1 MKKFKKICC
10 IFITTMLTLAYC
22 PISISAEDKIVI
34 QTVEDFKNFANDAQL
49 DSWSKEKVVVLEN
62 DLDFAQEE
70 FISVPYF
77 LGTFDGQGH
86 TLSNIR
92 FYANTPNQGVFRY
105 LGEAGSIKN
114 LKVEVTISG
123 KSDIHGIGAI
133 VGENRGKII
142 DCEANAEIDGDAIL
156 GGIAGINQS
165 SGEIIN
171 CLSRGILTSEQYT
184 GGIVGKNYGSIIR
197 CSNLAQLNTSS
208 QEAVIDI
215 DEIDMNH
222 ITTNLSEETHPIS
235 GHSDTGGIAGYSSGI
250 IQGCSNDGKIGYP
263 HMGYNVGGIVGRQAG
278 YLSDCENRGTIY
290 GRKDV
295 GGIVGQMEPSILLAY
310 SQNSLNQ
317 LKNDL
322 NQLQAMIDNALDHND
337 QSIDSLNQQINALA
351 DSTLEAKDYSHQ
363 LLQASLDFMDES
375 IDEVNRTS
383 VQIVELLDDA
393 SRIAKDLEKAAHR
406 IDHVL
411 DALDKVVKKGSQLSD
426 DNARL
431 LQSLEKFAK
440 ELSLAKSKMSQGLKE
455 IQEALELL
463 SRNAALEED
472 FLGSAMNQLK
482 SGIQDYASGFE
493 QASESV
499 GVLKELNIE
508 DETLD
513 QAIDDIESN
522 GQIVKD
528 ELDQVG
534 ELIPTVPSIND
545 FSNLLEALA
554 KLSEAFKTLHESSTL
569 YHQAMNQLEQ
579 AFDHLKDINEDVD
592 GIFSATRQVIKEISK
607 QSDYMVKAMGKTTKL
622 LEKAGN
628 FDPLTLPN
636 VDESFRQNTDSLNQS
651 LTDMGQY
658 LKNINNQLADSS
670 QLLNNDLRSISNQFT
685 SIMQTL
691 INALSENPKD
701 LVQIEDT
708 SNEDIQ
714 SSTEGKVKNSRNYG
728 NVEGDVNVGG
738 ISGAMAIEVSL
749 DPEDDLTSQNEQ
761 SLHLRFETKAVML
774 ECQNYG
780 SILAK
785 KNNVGGLVGRMDL
798 GTISGCE
805 SYGDVESSNGKYIGG
820 IAGSSASSIQNSY
833 AKANVSGSSYVG
845 GIAGE
850 GHEINQCY
858 SLVVIKNA
866 EGLAGA
872 IAGHIEDLNGLSN
885 NYFIHQGIAGI
896 DGISYSKKA
905 EPISMD
911 ELKEKNMP
919 KDFMTFTLTYYIDGK
934 QIAQIPFEYGDD
946 LSSYSLPDIPK
957 KEGYYGEWPEFDY
970 TIVKFS
976 QSFEAIYK
984 PWISVISSEA
994 KANGKALALAEGNF
1008 SERADITAQM
1018 VENVA
1023 LPNNVQPEKA
1033 QCIEVKLNDEAMQEN
1048 EVHQI
1053 RLLKPELKR
1062 CQVYQMIDG
1071 TWQLQSSHEN
1081 GSYIQVE
1088 MEGQEAVFCVV
1099 VTSNLIYWV
1108 IGGIAVIG
1116 CTLIGVIL
1124 YRKKNKTKKDE
1135 VKEQE

>member
-34 QTVEDFKNFANDAQL
+34 QTVEDFKKFANDAQL

-77 LGTFDGQGH
+77 SGTFDGQGH

-123 KSDIHGIGAI
+123 KSDIHDIGAI

-411 DALDKVVKKGSQLSD
+411 DALDKVVKKGSQLSA

-472 FLGSAMNQLK
+472 FLDSAMNQLK

-534 ELIPTVPSIND
+534 ELIPTIPSIND

-554 KLSEAFKTLHESSTL
+554 KLSDAFKTLHESSTL

-607 QSDYMVKAMGKTTKL
+607 QSDYMVKAMEKTTKL

-833 AKANVSGSSYVG
+833 AKANLSGSSYVG

-858 SLVVIKNA
+858 SLVEIKNA

-919 KDFMTFTLTYYIDGK
+919 KNFMTFTLTYYIDGK

-970 TIVKFS
+970 TDVKFS
-976 QSFEAIYK
+976 QSFEAVYK

-1018 VENVA
+1018 VEHVA

-1088 MEGQEAVFCVV
+1088 MEGQEAMFCVV